1 MLNYGIVVPICDYPE
16 EIFRAAAPV
25 SGAKCSAGVRSGSSE
40 NRFEF
45 EFAFE
50 IDLQKVIR
58 GDKNARGSEFRA

>member
-45 EFAFE
+45 AFE

-58 GDKNARGSEFRA
+58 GDKNERGSEFRT